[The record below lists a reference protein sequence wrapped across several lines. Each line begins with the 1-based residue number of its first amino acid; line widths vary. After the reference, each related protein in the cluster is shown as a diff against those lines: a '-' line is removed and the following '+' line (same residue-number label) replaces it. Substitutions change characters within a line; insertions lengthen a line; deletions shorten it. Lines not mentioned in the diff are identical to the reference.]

1 MPKLVKR
8 WPFAATSTG
17 RYRGRL
23 EGKLECWDAN
33 GPARVVFNDELN
45 LKIKDYIVT
54 NLPESGTF
62 IGFSLF
68 MVGRTQLR
76 TSPTVLLVSDDKPRR
91 KAAFEAIKSSGILEQ
106 YPGFHVA
113 HCRLAAEFEDLQP
126 MAGRK
131 VMTQRQHSS
140 PRTDCGIYVFL
151 SDAACSP
158 LLVHDHS
165 SGALNGARANIGK
178 LLLRHGHA
186 YGVTVAHVLADYSAS
201 FKVNEIDQGCTSS
214 SPDSPD
220 FETTAMDDLQDES
233 DLEEL
238 CSVTSEG
245 STSFHDGGSEND
257 DSSLEH
263 LERNTDS
270 PLLMSSL
277 QLEETLPTAQS
288 DEVGLIRTEQ
298 PIQCGDPGN
307 CRGVAA
313 VVHASS
319 HQDMMLLAIDL
330 STEKSSSASMVSLSQ
345 FSESIAMS
353 VDDDMEI
360 AVRLLQEVP
369 VPGRLSATGF
379 HAQYGSFG
387 FQKFYL
393 AKLSIPLRLGDCGSW
408 VFSRVAG
415 DEKLVGIVVAGSPTT
430 GTALI
435 LPAQSVLEYVEK
447 CTVLSKY

>member
-33 GPARVVFNDELN
+33 GPARVVFNTELN
-45 LKIKDYIVT
+45 LKIKDYIVN

-68 MVGRTQLR
+68 MVGRSQLR
-76 TSPTVLLVSDDKPRR
+76 TSPTVLLVSDDKPGR
-91 KAAFEAIKSSGILEQ
+91 KAAFEAIKSSGLLEQ

-126 MAGRK
+126 MAGRR
-131 VMTQRQHSS
+131 VMTQRRRNS
-140 PRTDCGIYVFL
+140 PSTDCGIYVSL
-151 SDAACSP
+151 SDTTDNP

-165 SGALNGARANIGK
+165 SGILNGARAIIGK

-186 YGVTVAHVLADYSAS
+186 YGVTVAHVLADHAAP
-201 FKVNEIDQGCTSS
+201 FKAHELDQGRTGSP
-214 SPDSPD
+214 PDSPD
-220 FETTAMDDLQDES
+220 FETTAMDDLHDES

-245 STSFHDGGSEND
+245 STSYHEERSEND

-263 LERNTDS
+263 LEPNTDS
-270 PLLMSSL
+270 PLLMSRS
-277 QLEETLPTAQS
+277 QLEETSPAPQS
-288 DEVGLIRTEQ
+288 SELGSTNTEQ
-298 PIQCGDPGN
+298 PAQCGGPSY

-319 HQDMMLLAIDL
+319 DIDMMLLAVDVN
-330 STEKSSSASMVSLSQ
+330 SEKSFPAIMMSLTQFAQSIDVS
-345 FSESIAMS
+345 I
-353 VDDDMEI
+353 DDDMEI
-360 AVRLLQEVP
+360 VVRLLNEVSI
-369 VPGRLSATGF
+369 PGRLSATAF
-379 HAQYGSFG
+379 HTQYGSFG
-387 FQKFYL
+387 FQKVYM
-393 AKLSIPLRLGDCGSW
+393 AKLSKPLRLGDCGSW
-408 VFSRVAG
+408 VFSRTAG
-415 DEKLVGIVVAGSPTT
+415 DEKIVGIVVAGSPST
-430 GTALI
+430 GTVLI
-435 LPAQSVLEYVEK
+435 LPGRTVLEYVEK
-447 CTVLSKY
+447 HATPSKY